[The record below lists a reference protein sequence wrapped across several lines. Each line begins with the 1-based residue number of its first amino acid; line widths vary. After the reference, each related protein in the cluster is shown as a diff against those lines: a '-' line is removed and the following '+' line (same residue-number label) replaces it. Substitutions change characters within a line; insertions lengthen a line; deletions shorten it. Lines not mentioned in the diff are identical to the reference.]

1 MSYQDVFVE
10 FWKLVEESVEEG
22 SFAKLTMAKT
32 AGKPELKNIFLRP
45 VYSNDGFKVLLKY
58 SYRSREAPDKES
70 ENTLDEA
77 LKVLKSHLRE
87 PFLTVLLFTLNKD
100 ITFKINKKG
109 AGSIIEALPSFKEI
123 PTTESDDD
131 FE

>member
-10 FWKLVEESVEEG
+10 FWQLVQESVEEG

-58 SYRSREAPDKES
+58 SYRSRETKDKE
-70 ENTLDEA
+70 EETTLEGA
-77 LKVLKSHLRE
+77 LKVLKAHLKE
-87 PFLTVLLFTLNKD
+87 PFLTVLLFTTNKD
-100 ITFKINKKG
+100 VTFKINKKG
-109 AGSIIEALPSFKEI
+109 AGSIVEALPSFKEI
-123 PTTESDDD
+123 PHTESDND